1 VQNPKHNLEVAT
13 LQGFLDYYLGK
24 QKEAKVDYIH
34 GEDVVTKLGSKPGN
48 IGFYLPSMEKHDLFK
63 TVYPRRCSAKKDL
76 LHGRSG
82 GKRFYLECRKI
93 VKD

>member
-34 GEDVVTKLGSKPGN
+34 GEDVVTKLGSK
-48 IGFYLPSMEKHDLFK
+48 LA
-63 TVYPRRCSAKKDL
+63 T
-76 LHGRSG
+76 
-82 GKRFYLECRKI
+82 
-93 VKD
+93 